1 MATALFI
8 TRDDLVRNTFLSG
21 NVDTDKF
28 IQFIKIAQE
37 VHIEQYLGTKLYDKI
52 SADIIAG
59 TLSGTYQTL
68 VNAYKQQ
75 MLIHFAMVEYL
86 PFAAF
91 TASNGGVFK
100 KTVENGET
108 LERSELAML
117 IDKERNLAEY
127 YTRRFIDF
135 MSFNQSSY
143 PEYTSNTNDDI
154 HPLKDS
160 VFQGWVL

>member
-68 VNAYKQQ
+68 VNDYIQQ

-108 LERSELAML
+108 LERSELPML

-127 YTRRFIDF
+127 YTRRFIEF

>member
-8 TRDDLVRNTFLSG
+8 TRYDLVSNTFLSG
-21 NVDTDKF
+21 KVDTDKF

-37 VHIEQYLGTKLYDKI
+37 VHIEQYLGTKLYDEI

-68 VNAYKQQ
+68 VNDYIQQ

-100 KTVENGET
+100 KTIENGET

>member
-1 MATALFI
+1 M
-8 TRDDLVRNTFLSG
+8 
-21 NVDTDKF
+21 
-28 IQFIKIAQE
+28 
-37 VHIEQYLGTKLYDKI
+37 
-52 SADIIAG
+52 
-59 TLSGTYQTL
+59 
-68 VNAYKQQ
+68 
-75 MLIHFAMVEYL
+75 
-86 PFAAF
+86 
-91 TASNGGVFK
+91 
-100 KTVENGET
+100 TVENGES

-117 IDKERNLAEY
+117 SDKERNLAEY

>member
-68 VNAYKQQ
+68 VNDYIQQ

-127 YTRRFIDF
+127 YTRRFIEF

-143 PEYTSNTNDDI
+143 PEYTSNTTDDI

>member
-68 VNAYKQQ
+68 VNDYIQQ

-108 LERSELAML
+108 LERSELAMW

>member
-68 VNAYKQQ
+68 VNDYIQQ

-100 KTVENGET
+100 KTVENAET

>member
-37 VHIEQYLGTKLYDKI
+37 VHIQQYLGTKLFDKI

-59 TLSGTYQTL
+59 SLSGTYQTL
-68 VNAYKQQ
+68 VNEYVQP
-75 MLIHFAMVEYL
+75 MLIHYAMTEYL
-86 PFAAF
+86 PFSAF
-91 TASNGGVFK
+91 TASNGGLFK
-100 KTVENGET
+100 KTSENGET
-108 LERSELAML
+108 ATRDDISFL
-117 IDKERNLAEY
+117 IEKERNLAEY

-135 MSFNQSSY
+135 MAFNQSSY

>member
-68 VNAYKQQ
+68 VNDYIQQ

-100 KTVENGET
+100 KTIENGET

-117 IDKERNLAEY
+117 IDMERNLAEY

>member
-59 TLSGTYQTL
+59 SLSGTYQTL
-68 VNAYKQQ
+68 VNDYIQQ